1 LIFVVAD
8 NATYG
13 YDIYVQ
19 RVSCYIQH
27 KQIAT
32 ELPTDPDIK
41 NPYTTDV
48 TGDGTLR
55 RARNEYVP
63 RLDTLDN
70 GNAILIFDNSQSG
83 SIEDT
88 LIAARQTW
96 ESRWRRLPF
105 FLAFESRD
113 LVATDEQLAFQCSR
127 IILEDIFK
135 GVAAVWDKFLDLA
148 TDHVSILEDKI
159 YEQPADETRA
169 PELWLNSSLWLKVE
183 KLMFVHIDVVKEMRV
198 RLQDLAG
205 KPLFYLLRAS
215 IVLFTEFY

>member
-1 LIFVVAD
+1 MIFLGAD
-8 NATYG
+8 NPTYG
-13 YDIYVQ
+13 YDVYVQ

-27 KQIAT
+27 KQIAP

-48 TGDGTLR
+48 AGDMALR
-55 RARNEYVP
+55 RSKSEYVP
-63 RLDTLDN
+63 RLNTLDN
-70 GNAILIFDNSQSG
+70 GNAILIFDNSHSG

-88 LIAARQTW
+88 LISARQTW

-135 GVAAVWDKFLDLA
+135 GVATAWDKFLDLA

-183 KLMFVHIDVVKEMRV
+183 KLMFVHIDVVKEMRL
-198 RLQDLAG
+198 RLRDLAG
-205 KPLFYLLRAS
+205 K
-215 IVLFTEFY
+215 